1 MTIPL
6 ETSTRPLAVSY
17 LRVSTKEQAERDGD
31 PEGYSIPAQRE
42 ANQRAAATL
51 GADIVEEFVDR
62 GESARS
68 ADRPE
73 LQKMLEFV
81 KEQPI
86 AYCIVHK
93 VDRLARNRADD
104 VTINLALQKA
114 QVRLVS
120 ATENIDETPSG
131 MLLHGIMS
139 SIAEFYSRNLA
150 NEVLKGMHQK
160 AKTGGTPGKAPIGY
174 RNAGVINAEGREV
187 RTIVV
192 DEQRAQLIAWAFE
205 TYATG
210 DWTIRDLA
218 EELVDRG
225 LISSSTPARPGKP
238 IQANQLHK
246 IFMNPYYKG
255 DVRFQGAVYAGRHEP
270 IVNEVIWQK
279 VQDVMA
285 SHVVGE
291 KVRDHHHYLKS
302 SVFCGNCGS
311 RLIVHHA
318 VNRHGSVY
326 EYFVCSGRH
335 EKRTDCTSRAINIA
349 LVENKIVDHYRT
361 IALSAELRA
370 EIEITLKHELEAGME
385 QSRRLQ
391 HDLLLE
397 QARLQ
402 ARSKKLLDGHLDG
415 VVPADLYAAEQ
426 SGISLQLT
434 SIAERLSTMT
444 IKFSELENNLV
455 GAMQLLENCY
465 EAYRRASDDIRR
477 RFNQALFV
485 RILIDQDG
493 EIRTELAE
501 PFEMILSTAVVRPV
515 AKAGQKEEPPAKISL
530 VEGSR
535 DELLVPLEGLEPPT
549 VSLGRNCSSIELQ
562 RLAGRVYPD
571 RASDNGSARDQDHAG
586 APKQMSET

>member
-1 MTIPL
+1 MN
-6 ETSTRPLAVSY
+6 ETTENTVRPLAVSY

-42 ANQRAAATL
+42 ANRRMATTL

-81 KEQPI
+81 RVNPI

-93 VDRLARNRADD
+93 VDRLARNRVDD
-104 VTINLALQKA
+104 VAINVALQKA

-174 RNAGVINAEGREV
+174 RNAGVVNAEGREV
-187 RTIVV
+187 RTIIV
-192 DEQRAQLIAWAFE
+192 DDQRAPLITWAFQA
-205 TYATG
+205 YATG
-210 DWTIRDLA
+210 NWTIRDLA
-218 EELVDRG
+218 EELANRG
-225 LISSSTPARPGKP
+225 LNSAPTPARPGKT
-238 IQANQLHK
+238 IEANQLHK
-246 IFMNPYYKG
+246 IFTNPYYKG
-255 DVRFQGAVYAGRHEP
+255 DVRFQGAVYPGRHHA
-270 IVNEVIWQK
+270 IVDPALWQK
-279 VQDVMA
+279 VQDVMT
-285 SHVVGE
+285 SHVTGE
-291 KVRDHHHYLKS
+291 KSRDHPHDLKS

-311 RLIVHHA
+311 RFIVHHA
-318 VNRHGSVY
+318 INRHGTVY

-335 EKRTDCTSRAINIA
+335 ERRTQCTQRAINIGR
-349 LVENKIVDHYRT
+349 VENKIVEHYKT
-361 IALSAELRA
+361 IALSAELRQEVEA
-370 EIEITLKHELEAGME
+370 SLKLELEAGME
-385 QSRRLQ
+385 ESRRLQ
-391 HDLLLE
+391 RDLLLK

-426 SGISLQLT
+426 SAISLQLA
-434 SIAERLSTMT
+434 SIGERLESVT
-444 IKFSELENNLV
+444 IHFSDLESNLES
-455 GAMQLLENCY
+455 AMEMLENCY
-465 EAYRRASDDIRR
+465 EAYRRAPDDIRR

-485 RILIDQDG
+485 RILVDEDG
-493 EIRTELAE
+493 EIRSELAQ
-501 PFEMILSTAVVRPV
+501 PFEMILNPGAPAPV
-515 AKAGQKEEPPAKISL
+515 IPLGNKKEPRTKLSL

-535 DELLVPLEGLEPPT
+535 EQLLVPLEGLEPPT

-562 RLAGRVYPD
+562 RLAFRV
-571 RASDNGSARDQDHAG
+571 
-586 APKQMSET
+586 

>member
-1 MTIPL
+1 MTIAP
-6 ETSTRPLAVSY
+6 EVSTRPLAVSY

-42 ANQRAAATL
+42 ANRRIAATL

-81 KEQPI
+81 REQPI

-187 RTIVV
+187 RTIVI
-192 DEQRAQLIAWAFE
+192 DEQRAKLIAWAFE

-218 EELVDRG
+218 EDLADRG
-225 LISSSTPARPGKP
+225 LISSPTPARPGKP

-255 DVRFQGAVYAGRHEP
+255 DVRFQGAIYAGRHEP
-270 IVNEVIWQK
+270 IVNSVIWQK

-291 KVRDHHHYLKS
+291 KVRAHHHYLKS

-318 VNRHGSVY
+318 VNRHGNVY
-326 EYFVCSGRH
+326 EYFICSGRH
-335 EKRTDCTSRAINIA
+335 AKRTECIQPAVNIA

-361 IALSAELRA
+361 IALSPELRA
-370 EIEITLKHELEAGME
+370 QIEVTLKQELEEGMK
-385 QSRRLQ
+385 QTRRLQ

-415 VVPADLYAAEQ
+415 VVPAELYAAEQ
-426 SGISLQLT
+426 SGISLQLS
-434 SIAERLSTMT
+434 SIVERLSAMT
-444 IKFSELENNLV
+444 IKFSELESNLI
-455 GAMQLLENCY
+455 GAMELLQNCS
-465 EAYRRASDDIRR
+465 EAYRRAPDDIRR

-485 RILIDQDG
+485 RILVDQGG

-501 PFEMILSTAVVRPV
+501 PFEMILSTEGTRA
-515 AKAGQKEEPPAKISL
+515 ATSAGDKKEPPAKISL
-530 VEGSR
+530 VEGSK

-562 RLAGRVYPD
+562 RLASRVY
-571 RASDNGSARDQDHAG
+571 REKSSI
-586 APKQMSET
+586 K

>member
-1 MTIPL
+1 MN
-6 ETSTRPLAVSY
+6 ETTENAVRPLAVSY

-42 ANQRAAATL
+42 ANRRMATTL

-73 LQKMLEFV
+73 LQKMLEFIRV
-81 KEQPI
+81 NPI

-104 VTINLALQKA
+104 VAINLALQKA

-174 RNAGVINAEGREV
+174 RNAGVVNAEGREV
-187 RTIVV
+187 RTIIV
-192 DEQRAQLIAWAFE
+192 DDQRAPLITWAFRA
-205 TYATG
+205 YATG
-210 DWTIRDLA
+210 EWTIRDLA
-218 EELVDRG
+218 EELANRG
-225 LISSSTPARPGKP
+225 LISPPTPARPGKP
-238 IQANQLHK
+238 IEANQLHK
-246 IFMNPYYKG
+246 IFTNPYYKG
-255 DVRFQGAVYAGRHEP
+255 DVRFQGAVYPGRHRA
-270 IVNEVIWQK
+270 IVDPVIWQK
-279 VQDVMA
+279 VQDVMT

-291 KVRDHHHYLKS
+291 KSRDHPHYLKS

-311 RLIVHHA
+311 RFIVHHA
-318 VNRHGSVY
+318 INRHGNVY

-335 EKRTDCTSRAINIA
+335 EKRTQCTQRAINIG
-349 LVENKIVDHYRT
+349 LVENKVVEHYKT
-361 IALSAELRA
+361 IALSRELRQD
-370 EIEITLKHELEAGME
+370 IEASLKLELEAGME
-385 QSRRLQ
+385 ETKHLQ
-391 HDLLLE
+391 RDLLLE

-426 SGISLQLT
+426 RVISLQLT
-434 SIAERLSTMT
+434 SIGERLETVT
-444 IKFSELENNLV
+444 IHFSDLEGNLES
-455 GAMQLLENCY
+455 AMEMLENCY
-465 EAYRRASDDIRR
+465 EAYRRAPDEIRR

-485 RILIDQDG
+485 RILVDQDG
-493 EIRTELAE
+493 EIRSELAQ
-501 PFEMILSTAVVRPV
+501 PFEMILNSDVPAPGL
-515 AKAGQKEEPPAKISL
+515 APGKKKEPPTNISL

-535 DELLVPLEGLEPPT
+535 EQHLVPLEGLEPPT

-562 RLAGRVYPD
+562 RLARRV
-571 RASDNGSARDQDHAG
+571 
-586 APKQMSET
+586 

>member
-1 MTIPL
+1 MTIVTEATARL
-6 ETSTRPLAVSY
+6 LAVSY

-42 ANQRAAATL
+42 ANRRVAATL
-51 GADIVEEFVDR
+51 GADIIEEFVDR
-62 GESARS
+62 GESAKT

-150 NEVLKGMHQK
+150 SEVLKGMQQK

-174 RNAGVINAEGREV
+174 RNAGVVNSEGREL
-187 RTIVV
+187 RTILV

-210 DWTIRDLA
+210 NWTIRNLA
-218 EELVDRG
+218 EELADRG
-225 LISSSTPARPGKP
+225 LVSPPTPARPGKP
-238 IQANQLHK
+238 IEANQLHK
-246 IFMNPYYKG
+246 IFINPYYKG
-255 DVRFQGAVYAGRHEP
+255 EVRFQGAVYPGRHDP
-270 IVNEVIWQK
+270 IVSEVTWQK

-302 SVFCGNCGS
+302 SVYCGNCGS

-318 VNRHGSVY
+318 VNRHGTTY

-335 EKRTDCTSRAINIA
+335 GKRTDCTNAAINIG
-349 LVENKIVDHYRT
+349 LIENQIVDHYQT
-361 IALSAELRA
+361 IALSPQLRA
-370 EIEITLKHELEAGME
+370 EIELTLKLELEAGME
-385 QSRRLQ
+385 QTRRLQ

-415 VVPADLYAAEQ
+415 IVPADLYAAEQ
-426 SGISLQLT
+426 TGISLQLS
-434 SIAERLSTMT
+434 SISERLSTMT
-444 IKFSELENNLV
+444 IKFSELESNLY
-455 GAMQLLENCY
+455 GAMELLENCY
-465 EAYRRASDDIRR
+465 KAYRRASDDIRR
-477 RFNQALFV
+477 RFNQAFFV
-485 RILIDQDG
+485 RILVDQDA

-501 PFEMILSTAVVRPV
+501 PFEMILSFESV
-515 AKAGQKEEPPAKISL
+515 AATTTAGQKEEPSAKISL
-530 VEGSR
+530 VKGSK
-535 DELLVPLEGLEPPT
+535 DERLVPLEQLKPPT
-549 VSLGRNCSSIELQ
+549 SSL
-562 RLAGRVYPD
+562 P
-571 RASDNGSARDQDHAG
+571 SAT
-586 APKQMSET
+586 K

>member
-1 MTIPL
+1 MTIVT

-42 ANQRAAATL
+42 ANRRVAATL

-81 KEQPI
+81 KGQPI

-187 RTIVV
+187 RTIIV
-192 DEQRAQLIAWAFE
+192 DEQRAPLIAWAFE

-218 EELVDRG
+218 EELTDRG
-225 LISSSTPARPGKP
+225 LISSPTPARPGKP

-246 IFMNPYYKG
+246 IFTNPYYKG
-255 DVRFQGAVYAGRHEP
+255 EVRFQGAVYSGRHEP
-270 IVNEVIWQK
+270 IVNAVVWQK
-279 VQDVMA
+279 VQDVMS
-285 SHVVGE
+285 SHVAGE
-291 KVRDHHHYLKS
+291 KVRDHPHYLKS

-318 VNRHGSVY
+318 VNRHGTVY

-335 EKRTDCTSRAINIA
+335 EKRTACTNPAINIA

-361 IALSAELRA
+361 IALSPQLRA
-370 EIEITLKHELEAGME
+370 QIEVSLKQELEEGME
-385 QSRRLQ
+385 QTRRLQ

-402 ARSKKLLDGHLDG
+402 ARSKKLLDSHLDG
-415 VVPADLYAAEQ
+415 VVPAALYAAEQ
-426 SGISLQLT
+426 SGISLQLV

-444 IKFSELENNLV
+444 IKFSELENNLMS
-455 GAMQLLENCY
+455 AMELLENCY
-465 EAYRRASDDIRR
+465 EAYRRAPDDVRR

-485 RILIDQDG
+485 RILVDQHG
-493 EIRTELAE
+493 EIRTELAQ
-501 PFEMILSTAVVRPV
+501 PFEMILSTNDVITAVN
-515 AKAGQKEEPPAKISL
+515 AGVKEEPSAKISL

-535 DELLVPLEGLEPPT
+535 DKLLVPLEGVEPPT

-562 RLAGRVYPD
+562 RLA
-571 RASDNGSARDQDHAG
+571 
-586 APKQMSET
+586 

>member
-1 MTIPL
+1 
-6 ETSTRPLAVSY
+6 
-17 LRVSTKEQAERDGD
+17 VSTKEQAERDGD

-42 ANQRAAATL
+42 ANRRIAATL

-218 EELVDRG
+218 EELADRG
-225 LISSSTPARPGKP
+225 LSSSPTPARPGKL

-255 DVRFQGAVYAGRHEP
+255 DVRFQGAVYPGRHDP
-270 IVNEVIWQK
+270 IVSEVVWQK

-335 EKRTDCTSRAINIA
+335 GKRTDCTNPAINIA

-361 IALSAELRA
+361 IALSPELRG
-370 EIEITLKHELEAGME
+370 EIEITLKQELEAGME
-385 QSRRLQ
+385 QTRRLQ

-426 SGISLQLT
+426 SGISIQLS
-434 SIAERLSTMT
+434 SIAERLSTMM
-444 IKFSELENNLV
+444 IKFSELESNLES
-455 GAMQLLENCY
+455 AMELLENCH

-485 RILIDQDG
+485 RILVDQTG
-493 EIRTELAE
+493 EIRTELAQ
-501 PFEMILSTAVVRPV
+501 PFEMILSTGVARPV
-515 AKAGQKEEPPAKISL
+515 TQAGQKEEPSAKFSL
-530 VEGSR
+530 VEGSK

-562 RLAGRVYPD
+562 RLARRV
-571 RASDNGSARDQDHAG
+571 
-586 APKQMSET
+586 

>member
-1 MTIPL
+1 MNTEP
-6 ETSTRPLAVSY
+6 ETSPRPHAVSY

-42 ANQRAAATL
+42 ANRRVAATL

-81 KEQPI
+81 REQPI

-104 VTINLALQKA
+104 VAINLALQKA

-174 RNAGVINAEGREV
+174 HNAGVTNAEGREV

-210 DWTIRDLA
+210 DWTIRSLA

-225 LISSSTPARPGKP
+225 LISAPTPARPGKP

-255 DVRFQGAVYAGRHEP
+255 EVRFQGAVYPGRHQP
-270 IVNEVIWQK
+270 IVNEVVWQK

-285 SHVVGE
+285 SHVAGE

-318 VNRHGSVY
+318 VNRHGTTY
-326 EYFVCSGRH
+326 EYFICSGRH
-335 EKRTDCTSRAINIA
+335 EKRTDCLQPAVNIA
-349 LVENKIVDHYRT
+349 LVESKIVDHYRT
-361 IALSAELRA
+361 IALSPELRA
-370 EIEITLKHELEAGME
+370 EIEITLKQELEEGME
-385 QSRRLQ
+385 QTHRLQ

-426 SGISLQLT
+426 SGISLQLS
-434 SIAERLSTMT
+434 SISERLSTMT
-444 IKFSELENNLV
+444 IKFSELESNLV
-455 GAMQLLENCY
+455 SAMELLQNCY
-465 EAYRRASDDIRR
+465 EAYRRAPDHIRR

-485 RILIDQDG
+485 RILVDQNG

-501 PFEMILSTAVVRPV
+501 PFEMILTTEPMATTTA
-515 AKAGQKEEPPAKISL
+515 AGQKEEPSAKISL

-535 DELLVPLEGLEPPT
+535 DEHLVPLEGFEPPT
-549 VSLGRNCSSIELQ
+549 VSLGRNCSSVELQ
-562 RLAGRVYPD
+562 RLAWKV
-571 RASDNGSARDQDHAG
+571 
-586 APKQMSET
+586 